1 MVEIRKRRY
10 KNRSTLYMGIPKLTD
25 ILEIGCGPKD
35 RQTKD
40 VDGIDLIDFGQKYVG
55 DFMTYEFPRKYRGVI
70 AHHLIEHIPD
80 TVAFFNKIGEILE
93 DNGVVD
99 IRVPTV
105 PYMYAFVD
113 PTHVKFI
120 PDENFFKYFTKDS
133 PAGHC
138 YSKTEFEIVR
148 HDRDRYEWE
157 LHIVLAK
164 AWQKKS

>member
-1 MVEIRKRRY
+1 MQT
-10 KNRSTLYMGIPKLTD
+10 SIPKLTN

-35 RQTKD
+35 RQARGTE
-40 VDGIDLIDFGQKYVG
+40 GIDLIDFGQKYVG
-55 DFMTYEFPRKYRGVI
+55 DFMTFDFPKKYDAII

-80 TVAFFNKIGEILE
+80 TVAFFNKVGEVL
-93 DNGVVD
+93 NPGGVID

-120 PDENFFKYFTKDS
+120 PDENFFKYFTKQS

-138 YSKTEFEIVR
+138 YSKTEFDLVL
-148 HDRDRYEWE
+148 HNRDRYEWE
-157 LHIVLAK
+157 LHCIL
-164 AWQKKS
+164 KKI